1 MASSSFHVNR
11 LKQLKNT
18 KSEHPG
24 FCYFSCLLLAK
35 VTSTVTTVL
44 CLALGSQIVVYEDPV
59 LGYRFASVYLAMLTS
74 EWRGDGMKTTRM
86 EKGDASSRA
95 PSHSSLACHTV
106 KLTFV
111 L

>member
-24 FCYFSCLLLAK
+24 FCYVSCLLLAK
-35 VTSTVTTVL
+35 VTSTVTTVP
-44 CLALGSQIVVYEDPV
+44 CLALGSQIVIYEDPV

-74 EWRGDGMKTTRM
+74 GWRGDGMKTRT
-86 EKGDASSRA
+86 EKGDASSKA
-95 PSHSSLACHTV
+95 PSHSSFACHTV